1 MRHTHKENAMWGEVS
16 ISQMMSKIA
25 RKPPGIRSVAWIRIS
40 FTVHR
45 GNQALQLL
53 DVGLPSSRTVGEPVP
68 LCSDAAWC
76 LSCKSASLLKQS

>member
-53 DVGLPSSRTVGEPVP
+53 DVGLPSSRTMREI
-68 LCSDAAWC
+68 LMFKL
-76 LSCKSASLLKQS
+76 LSLWYFGMVALAN